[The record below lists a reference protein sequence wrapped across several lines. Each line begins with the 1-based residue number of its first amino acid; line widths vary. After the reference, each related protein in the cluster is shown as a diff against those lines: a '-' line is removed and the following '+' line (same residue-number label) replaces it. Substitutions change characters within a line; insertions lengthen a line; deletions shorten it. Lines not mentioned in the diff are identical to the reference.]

1 MKSWP
6 IFGAVAALSVLAV
19 SLAHAQQPPLVD
31 RKDFFGEIQISG
43 AQISPDG
50 QWLSFIKPYQG
61 VRNIWL
67 KKAGEPFS
75 AAKPISAD
83 AKRPIRSYFW
93 SRDSRY
99 VLYVQD
105 HGGDLQHIQEGT
117 RRQPRGTH
125 GITWE
130 TPVAA
135 HARSLRP
142 RVFSHGAP
150 MVDSSRLH

>member
-105 HGGDLQHIQEGT
+105 HGGDENFNIYAIQAGAAADPATGLPPT
-117 RRQPRGTH
+117 RALTDMQKVR
-125 GITWE
+125 
-130 TPVAA
+130 VAIYA
-135 HARSLRP
+135 VPKTKPDIL
-142 RVFSHGAP
+142 
-150 MVDSSRLH
+150 